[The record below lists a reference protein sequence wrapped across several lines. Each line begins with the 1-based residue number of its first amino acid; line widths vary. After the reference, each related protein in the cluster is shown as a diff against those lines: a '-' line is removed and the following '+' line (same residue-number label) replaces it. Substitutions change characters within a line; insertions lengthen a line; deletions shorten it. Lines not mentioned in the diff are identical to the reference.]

1 MRALADRCVLAYDRV
16 FHDRAVADDGAGH
29 QHAVEHLCALA
40 DAHGRGH
47 ERYLLMRELSEHK
60 VEFSKRLVFAMA
72 SFCFVLVGIPLGI
85 KAQRKESTIGMA
97 IALAVSLGYYLIVI
111 LMLSLH
117 KSFTI
122 HPEYLIWLAVV
133 VCFGLASRLIPKN
146 L

>member
-1 MRALADRCVLAYDRV
+1 
-16 FHDRAVADDGAGH
+16 
-29 QHAVEHLCALA
+29 
-40 DAHGRGH
+40 
-47 ERYLLMRELSEHK
+47 
-60 VEFSKRLVFAMA
+60 MA

-117 KSFTI
+117 KNFVI

-133 VCFGLASRLIPKN
+133 ICLGLASRLIPKN

>member
-1 MRALADRCVLAYDRV
+1 MELIGRIRDDAAQAEKCKGGSNAGNMDRKLVLRD
-16 FHDRAVADDGAGH
+16 
-29 QHAVEHLCALA
+29 LCELKV
-40 DAHGRGH
+40 
-47 ERYLLMRELSEHK
+47 ELS
-60 VEFSKRLVFAMA
+60 KRFVFAMA

-117 KSFTI
+117 KNYSL
-122 HPEYLIWLAVV
+122 HPELLIWSAVLACLV
-133 VCFGLASRLIPKN
+133 LASRLIPRN